1 MTAGAQPL
9 EVLGPTLTLRF
20 PQETDAPALLA
31 LASDPEVTRWFSWGP
46 YTSVQEPLGYIARQ
60 AQRRADGVQLDLL
73 IVRRD
78 HGPIGVIGLS
88 ELSRRDRRGMVG
100 TWFGRDWWGTG
111 VNAEAKAL
119 LFHLGFGPCGLVRI
133 GAYSDV
139 ANARSRTALSKVGL
153 VHEGI
158 LRGWHR
164 HGDVQK
170 DVNVHGL
177 LRDDWVG
184 SRERAVTAEIH
195 GTVPAPFVVS

>member
-1 MTAGAQPL
+1 MADRAQL
-9 EVLGPTLTLRF
+9 RLDGPTLTLRY
-20 PQETDAPALLA
+20 PAPADAPALLA
-31 LASDPEVTRWFSWGP
+31 LAADPEVTRWFSWGP
-46 YTSVQEPLGYIARQ
+46 YRSLDEPLGYIERQ
-60 AQRRADGVQLDLL
+60 AQRREAGVQLDLL
-73 IVRRD
+73 VEHREA
-78 HGPIGVIGLS
+78 GPVGVIGLS
-88 ELSRRDRRGMVG
+88 ELSVRDRRAMVG
-100 TWFGRDWWGTG
+100 TWLGREWWGTG

-119 LFHLGFGPCGLVRI
+119 IFHLGFGPCGLVRI

-177 LRDDWVG
+177 LRADWLG
-184 SRERAVTAEIH
+184 SREHAVPARLH
-195 GTVPAPFVVS
+195 GEVPAPFVVV

>member
-1 MTAGAQPL
+1 MARAAHL
-9 EVLGPTLTLRF
+9 SVHGPTLTLR
-20 PQETDAPALLA
+20 PPVAADAAALLE

-46 YTSVQEPLGYIARQ
+46 YTSLEQPLGYIERQ
-60 AQRRADGVQLDLL
+60 EQRRQDGVQLDLL
-73 IVRRD
+73 IEHRD
-78 HGPIGVIGLS
+78 DGPVGVIGLS
-88 ELSRRDRRGMVG
+88 ELSARDRRAMVG
-100 TWFGRDWWGTG
+100 TWLGRAWWGTG

-119 LFHLGFGPCGLVRI
+119 IFHLAFRWCGLVRI

-153 VHEGI
+153 LHEGI

-177 LRDDWVG
+177 LREDWAG
-184 SRERAVTAEIH
+184 SRLFE
-195 GTVPAPFVVS
+195 VPVRVEGDVPVAFVVG

>member
-1 MTAGAQPL
+1 MARAPQL
-9 EVLGPTLTLRF
+9 EVHGPGLVLRL
-20 PQETDAPALLA
+20 PTAKDAPALLR

-46 YTSVQEPLGYIARQ
+46 YTSIDEPRAYLARQ
-60 AQRRADGVQLDLL
+60 ARRRRVGVLLDL
-73 IVRRD
+73 IVD
-78 HGPIGVIGLS
+78 HLEAGPVGVIGLS
-88 ELSRRDRRGMVG
+88 ELSVRDRRAMVG
-100 TWFGRDWWGTG
+100 TWLGRDWWGTG

-119 LFHLGFGPCGLVRI
+119 IFHLAFGRCGLLRV

-139 ANARSRTALSKVGL
+139 SNARSRTALSKVGL

-177 LRDDWVG
+177 LREDWLRSREHAVPVRIVG
-184 SRERAVTAEIH
+184 S
-195 GTVPAPFVVS
+195 VPDAFVVG